1 MIREPMTLNLLTPS
15 HWDGCT
21 RENIRVDADGLRIDR
36 RGPGCRGILI
46 SPPLDCREEETVWH
60 RMGID
65 ADIPD
70 GAGLE
75 LTVYSSDSPMLMT
88 TGGAMPL
95 AACIAEETMS
105 AAAKLQAM
113 APFRRA
119 QQITPRDVLLHA
131 VQGRYVWFALV
142 FTGQQE
148 VSPHVRSARLTFPRQ
163 SLVDW
168 LPDVY
173 REQDV
178 KDDFLTRYLA
188 VFGALFEDM
197 DEQIDSVAR
206 LLDTDINAEE
216 MLRWMSTWLA
226 VEDAALWRED
236 RLRELMRSAIRLY
249 RIRGTP
255 KSIVDIVGIY
265 TGKEP
270 FLVEAI
276 DTMVL
281 AEEARPSM
289 AQALRR
295 LYGEDPSGFSVLVS
309 EADVPSER
317 SVQELGR
324 ILEAFRPAHTKVR
337 LVVLRPYIFLD
348 QHTYLGKNTWLTATR
363 ELSLDGFG
371 TLPYVA
377 LLHDAQEQEGL
388 HEKGW
393 QDE

>member
-1 MIREPMTLNLLTPS
+1 M
-15 HWDGCT
+15 
-21 RENIRVDADGLRIDR
+21 ENIAMDDQNGIRIDQL
-36 RGPGCRGILI
+36 GPGCRGMLL
-46 SPPLDCREEETVWH
+46 SPPMDCHEDEMVWH
-60 RMGID
+60 RFSLD
-65 ADIPD
+65 AVVPD
-70 GAGLE
+70 GAGVE
-75 LTVYSSDSPMLMT
+75 LTVYSSDSRMLLT
-88 TGGAMPL
+88 ESGARDL
-95 AACIAEETMS
+95 YEFIADPTIGFAEKTFAFE
-105 AAAKLQAM
+105 
-113 APFRRA
+113 PCRRL
-119 QQITPRDVLLHA
+119 QQITPSDVLLHM
-131 VQGRYVWFALV
+131 VKGRYLWFVLAL
-142 FTGQQE
+142 TGQHE
-148 VSPHVRSARLTFPRQ
+148 VTPRIGEISLVFPRQ

-173 REQDV
+173 QEQDA

-188 VFGALFEDM
+188 VFGSFLEDL
-197 DEQIDSVAR
+197 DGQIETVAR

-236 RLRELMRSAIRLY
+236 RLRELMRNAVRLY
-249 RIRGTP
+249 QIRGTP
-255 KSIVDIVGIY
+255 QSIVEIVGIY
-265 TGKEP
+265 TGKQP

-276 DTMVL
+276 DTVLL
-281 AEEARPSM
+281 AEEAQP
-289 AQALRR
+289 AIAGTLRR

-324 ILEAFRPAHTKVR
+324 ILEAFRPAHTRVR

-348 QHTYLGKNTWLTATR
+348 QHTYLGKNTWLTATK

-377 LLHDAQEQEGL
+377 LLHDGQEHGSL

-393 QDE
+393 QDG